1 MRMLHIRPV
10 EEKNASEEVKK
21 TYEDIKK
28 TLNIHFVPLLF
39 QYIAGFE
46 GWFLYV
52 WEKIKTNLQT
62 DYYRN
67 TVTELIN
74 TSEKSMKGVYHESSE
89 MHNFTAHLQHVE
101 KEQILQTAQELE
113 ILNAILLVL
122 TIGLR
127 EGVKGVVIGQQILPK
142 SVDYEETVFDAF
154 INEKIMHQN
163 VREQKKDIAPASK
176 MLSPLFGQQSIV
188 VSKYPAFFAHIVK
201 EMEELTKTEKYLH
214 ERVAMEHAA
223 LLRASNLPHPLGCS
237 YAEIARFAGKKPYFS
252 ELLYILSET
261 FPTSFPRLLFTSTV
275 MKQVLQPSSGK
286 VATHSS

>member
-1 MRMLHIRPV
+1 MLHIRPV

-46 GWFLYV
+46 EWFLYV
-52 WEKIKTNLQT
+52 WEKIKTNLQS
-62 DYYRN
+62 DYYRDA
-67 TVTELIN
+67 VTELISA
-74 TSEKSMKGVYHESSE
+74 SEKSVKSVYHESSD
-89 MHNFTAHLQHVE
+89 MRNFAAHLQHSE
-101 KEQILQTAQELE
+101 KEQILQTAPELE

-127 EGVKGVVIGQQILPK
+127 EGVKGVVIGQQMLPK
-142 SVDYEETVFDAF
+142 NVDYEETVFDAF

-163 VREQKKDIAPASK
+163 VREQKKDIAPAHK
-176 MLSPLFGQQSIV
+176 MLAPLFGQQSIV
-188 VSKYPAFFAHIVK
+188 ISKYPAFFTHIAK

-214 ERVAMEHAA
+214 ERVAMEHIA
-223 LLRASNLPHPLGCS
+223 LLRAGNLPYPLGCS

-252 ELLYILSET
+252 ELLHILSET
-261 FPTSFPRLLFTSTV
+261 FPTSFPRLLFTSSV
-275 MKQVLQPSSGK
+275 MKQVLQLSSGK
-286 VATHSS
+286 AITHSS